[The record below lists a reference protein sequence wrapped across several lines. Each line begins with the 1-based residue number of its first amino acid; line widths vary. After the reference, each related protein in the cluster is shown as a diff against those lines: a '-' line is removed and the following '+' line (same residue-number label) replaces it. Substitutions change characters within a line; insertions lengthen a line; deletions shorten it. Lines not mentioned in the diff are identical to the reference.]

1 MIDRMQQ
8 LHVQLESA
16 RICEAA
22 THQAWKEH
30 HSLETLYAYL
40 SAADSRV
47 SCEAEMDKFL
57 WLVESV
63 AAA

>member
-8 LHVQLESA
+8 LSEQLESA

-22 THQAWKEH
+22 THQAWREH

-47 SCEAEMDKFL
+47 SCEAEMDKFM
-57 WLVESV
+57 WITEAV
-63 AAA
+63 AA